1 MATRN
6 GILTLALTGILFI
19 PAGITHAAAI
29 DFDIAVGLRLS
40 DDVQMFVN
48 LSNDHYHPD
57 AEVAIQI
64 LHRMPHPGDDF
75 PVLLFLAAESG
86 RDLDFLWKLRLS
98 GMSWSAILVYTGVSP
113 HRLFVGMDRDP
124 GPPYGNAWGHWRKHR
139 RGRQAAFAISDDN
152 FTSLVKIQITA
163 NHFGVS
169 PVEVLREHR
178 RGKKFERI
186 AREHHGRRHGGKEKI
201 REHKAKDKRHHK
213 GRGHGGG
220 NHNDR

>member
-19 PAGITHAAAI
+19 PAGITPAAAI
-29 DFDIAVGLRLS
+29 DFDITAGLRLS
-40 DDVQMFVN
+40 DDVQLFLN

-57 AEVAIQI
+57 AGVAVEI
-64 LHRMPHPGDDF
+64 LHRVPHPGDDF

-86 RDLDFLWKLRLS
+86 RDLNFIWKLRLS
-98 GMSWSAILVYTGVSP
+98 GMSWSAILVHTGVGP

-124 GPPYGNAWGHWRKHR
+124 GPPYGNAWGHWRRNR
-139 RGRQAAFAISDDN
+139 RHHQGGFAISDDE

-163 NHFGVS
+163 NHFGIS
-169 PVEVLREHR
+169 PLEVVRDHR
-178 RGKKFERI
+178 NGKRFERI

-201 REHKAKDKRHHK
+201 HERKAKDNHRSHGKPHKKR
-213 GRGHGGG
+213 
-220 NHNDR
+220 